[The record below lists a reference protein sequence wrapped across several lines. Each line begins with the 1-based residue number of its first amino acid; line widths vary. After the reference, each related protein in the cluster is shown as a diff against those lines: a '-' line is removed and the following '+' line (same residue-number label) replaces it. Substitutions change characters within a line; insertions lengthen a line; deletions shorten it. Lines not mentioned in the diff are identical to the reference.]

1 MQKRKLND
9 GSYTRNRPTA
19 LTRKTDEYVGDAE
32 DVEDVE
38 DVEDAEEED
47 EETFLRRHRRG
58 RGK

>member
-38 DVEDAEEED
+38 DAEEED
-47 EETFLRRHRRG
+47 EETFLRRHHRG

>member
-38 DVEDAEEED
+38 DAEEED